1 MFMIIKNWLILHKK
15 EVCFLL
21 AWTLFIIGA
30 GAVEKSTTLGFSLL
44 GAAFIFLI
52 V

>member
-15 EVCFLL
+15 EICFLM
-21 AWTLFIIGA
+21 AWALFIIGA
-30 GAVEKSTTLGFSLL
+30 GAMEKSISLGLCLL
-44 GAAFIFLI
+44 GVAFIFLI